1 MSKLAHLAPRPSVT
15 KLQACPLTASFAT
28 TQALRLSATSY
39 PGAIPGVAIPSYD
52 RDKIQV
58 GVVHFGPG
66 AFHRAHQAYYFDKL
80 LERDPRWGVCAVSLR
95 SPGVR
100 DALEPQDGLYTLA
113 QLDADTT
120 FRVVGSILEVLVA
133 PEDPPSVFAR
143 LAAPT
148 TRLVTLTVTEK
159 GYTLSPDGGLD
170 ENHPDIAH
178 DLANPREPRSA
189 VGYIV
194 EGLRRR
200 FAAGLAPYAV
210 VACDNLADNGW
221 RLKAAVVA
229 YASKQDKELANWID
243 REGHFPR
250 TMVDS
255 ITPATDDALR
265 ARVLAATGLE
275 DAWPIQRE
283 AFTQWVVEDVLPADA
298 PDLASVGVIL
308 TDDVRGFERAK
319 LRLLNGVH
327 STLAYAGLLR
337 GHETV
342 FEAVS
347 DPTLAALARD
357 MMAKDIIPTLT
368 PPRGLDLQGYADAI
382 LARFQNP
389 EIRHLLSQIA
399 WDGSQK
405 LPFRILGTLTE
416 TLEAGRS
423 IERLVVPL
431 AAWMRFI
438 AHRAKA
444 GEAIVDPL
452 QERLSAV
459 GAAATGEEK
468 ADVAAFLA
476 LDTVFPAALAEN
488 PTFVAALEAA
498 YANLG

>member
-1 MSKLAHLAPRPSVT
+1 MTDTLSRP
-15 KLQACPLTASFAT
+15 
-28 TQALRLSATSY
+28 LRLNAVSY
-39 PGAIPGVAIPSYD
+39 PAAAPGVALPAYD
-52 RDKIQV
+52 RDKVTI

-66 AFHRAHQAYYFDKL
+66 AFHRAHQAFYFDQL
-80 LERDPRWGVCAVSLR
+80 LAKDPRWGLCAVSLK

-100 DALEPQDGLYTLA
+100 DALRPQDGLYTLA
-113 QLDADTT
+113 QLDAETT

-148 TRLVTLTVTEK
+148 TRMVTLTVTEK
-159 GYTLSPDGGLD
+159 GYCLTGDGKLD
-170 ENHPDIAH
+170 VAHPDVIH
-178 DLANPREPRSA
+178 DLGHPREPVSA

-200 FAAGLAPYAV
+200 HQAGLPPYAV

-229 YASKQDKELANWID
+229 FAGSIDPVLAAWIEA
-243 REGHFPR
+243 EGRFPR

-265 ARVLAATGLE
+265 ARVEAATGLT

-283 AFTQWVVEDVLPADA
+283 AFTQWVVEDVLGPDA
-298 PDLASVGVIL
+298 PDLASVGVTL

-327 STLAYAGLLR
+327 STIAYAGLLK

-342 FEAVS
+342 FEAIS
-347 DPTLAALARD
+347 DPDLARIAED
-357 MMAKDIIPTLT
+357 LMVQDIIPTLT
-368 PPRGLDLQGYADAI
+368 APRGLDLPAYGQAI
-382 LARFQNP
+382 LGRFRNP

-405 LPFRILGTLTE
+405 LPFRILGTVADA
-416 TLEAGRS
+416 LEAGRPVD
-423 IERLVVPL
+423 RLALPL
-431 AAWMRFI
+431 AAWMHFVRR
-438 AHRAKA
+438 RAAEGVK
-444 GEAIVDPL
+444 IVDPL
-452 QERLSAV
+452 ADRLV
-459 GAAATGEEK
+459 ETAAACTGDAK
-468 ADVAAFLA
+468 ADVTQFLK
-476 LDTVFPAALAEN
+476 LEPVFNRDLAGDA
-488 PTFVAALEAA
+488 TFVAALGKA
-498 YANLG
+498 YAELA

>member
-1 MSKLAHLAPRPSVT
+1 M
-15 KLQACPLTASFAT
+15 TASSSP
-28 TQALRLSATSY
+28 ALRLSATSY
-39 PGAIPGVAIPSYD
+39 PGAAPGTALPSYD
-52 RDKIQV
+52 RDKVQI

-66 AFHRAHQAYYFDKL
+66 AFHRAHQAFYFDQL
-80 LERDPRWGVCAVSLR
+80 LAIDPRWGICAVSLK

-113 QLDADTT
+113 QLDAETT
-120 FRVVGSILEVLVA
+120 FRMIGAIREVLVA

-143 LAAPT
+143 LAAPS
-148 TRLVTLTVTEK
+148 TRMVTLTVTEK
-159 GYTLSPDGGLD
+159 GYTLSAEGGLD
-170 ENHPDIAH
+170 DKHPDIVH
-178 DLANPREPRSA
+178 DLANPREPKSA

-200 FAAGLAPYAV
+200 FAAGLSPYAV

-229 YASKQDKELANWID
+229 FAAKIDADLAAWI
-243 REGHFPR
+243 EVHGSFPR

-265 ARVLAATGLE
+265 ERVLAATGLE

-327 STLAYAGLLR
+327 STLAYAGVLR

-347 DPTLAALARD
+347 DPVLETLARD

-368 PPRGLDLQGYADAI
+368 APRGLDLADYAEAI
-382 LARFQNP
+382 LARFRNP
-389 EIRHLLSQIA
+389 EIRHYLSQIA

-423 IERLVVPL
+423 IERLAIPL

-438 AHRAKA
+438 ALRAKT
-444 GEAIVDPL
+444 GEAITDPL
-452 QERLSAV
+452 HDKLTEIGV
-459 GAAATGEEK
+459 GVTGDAK
-468 ADVAAFLA
+468 TDVAAFLA
-476 LDTVFPAALAEN
+476 LDSVFLAKLTGN
-488 PTFVAALEAA
+488 ATFVEAVEKA
-498 YANLG
+498 YAELA

>member
-1 MSKLAHLAPRPSVT
+1 M
-15 KLQACPLTASFAT
+15 TASLASSP
-28 TQALRLSATSY
+28 ALRLSATSY
-39 PGAIPGVAIPSYD
+39 PGAIPGTVLPTYD
-52 RDKIQV
+52 RDKVQV

-66 AFHRAHQAYYFDKL
+66 AFHRAHQAFYFDQL
-80 LERDPRWGVCAVSLR
+80 LATDPRWGICAVSLK

-113 QLDADTT
+113 QLDAQTT
-120 FRVVGSILEVLVA
+120 FRVIGAIQEVLVA

-148 TRLVTLTVTEK
+148 TRMVTLTVTEK
-159 GYTLSPDGGLD
+159 GYTLSAEGGLD
-170 ENHPDIAH
+170 DNHPDIVH
-178 DLANPREPRSA
+178 DLANPREPISA

-200 FAAGLAPYAV
+200 FAAGLSPYAV

-229 YASKQDKELANWID
+229 FAAKVDAELAAWIE
-243 REGHFPR
+243 REASFPR

-283 AFTQWVVEDVLPADA
+283 AFTQWVIEDVLPGDA
-298 PDLASVGVIL
+298 PDLANVGVIL

-327 STLAYAGLLR
+327 STLAYAGILR

-342 FEAVS
+342 FEAIS
-347 DPTLAALARD
+347 DPMLESLARE
-357 MMAKDIIPTLT
+357 MMTSDIIPTLT
-368 PPRGLDLQGYADAI
+368 APRGLNLAEYAEAI
-382 LARFQNP
+382 LGRFRNP

-423 IERLVVPL
+423 IERLAIPL
-431 AAWMRFI
+431 AAWMRFVVL
-438 AHRAKA
+438 RTKT
-444 GEAIVDPL
+444 GEAITDPL
-452 QERLSAV
+452 ADTLSEIGV
-459 GAAATGEEK
+459 GATGD
-468 ADVAAFLA
+468 ARTDVAAFLT
-476 LDTVFPAALAEN
+476 LESVFPAALAGDAR
-488 PTFVAALEAA
+488 FVEAVEKA
-498 YANLG
+498 YSELA

>member
-1 MSKLAHLAPRPSVT
+1 
-15 KLQACPLTASFAT
+15 LTASET
-28 TQALRLSATSY
+28 SPALRLNATSY
-39 PGAIPGVAIPSYD
+39 PAAIPGTALPAYD
-52 RDKIQV
+52 RDKVEI

-66 AFHRAHQAYYFDKL
+66 AFHRAHQAFYFDQL
-80 LERDPRWGVCAVSLR
+80 LAKDPRWGICAVSLK

-100 DALEPQDGLYTLA
+100 DALQPQDGLYVLA
-113 QLDADTT
+113 QLDAETT
-120 FRVVGSILEVLVA
+120 FRVIGSIREVLVA

-148 TRLVTLTVTEK
+148 TRIVTLTVTEK
-159 GYTLSPDGGLD
+159 GYTLSAEGGLD
-170 ENHPDIAH
+170 ETHPDIIH

-189 VGYIV
+189 VGYVV

-200 FAAGLAPYAV
+200 FSAGLAPYAV

-229 YASKQDKELANWID
+229 FAAKIDAELAAWIE
-243 REGHFPR
+243 REARFPR

-265 ARVLAATGLE
+265 ARVQTATGLE

-283 AFTQWVVEDVLPADA
+283 AFTQWVVEDVLPGDA

-327 STLAYAGLLR
+327 STLAYAGILR

-342 FEAVS
+342 FEAIS
-347 DPTLAALARD
+347 DPVLEALARD
-357 MMAKDIIPTLT
+357 LMVKDIIPTLT
-368 PPRGLDLQGYADAI
+368 APRGLDLVQYAEAI
-382 LARFQNP
+382 LARFRNP

-423 IERLVVPL
+423 IERLALPL
-431 AAWMRFI
+431 AAWMRFV
-438 AHRAKA
+438 ALRAKT
-444 GEAIVDPL
+444 GEAITDPL
-452 QERLSAV
+452 HDALSEI
-459 GAAATGEEK
+459 GSGATGD
-468 ADVAAFLA
+468 AHTDVAAFLA
-476 LDTVFPAALAEN
+476 LDSVFPPALARD
-488 PTFVAALEAA
+488 PTFVEAVEKA
-498 YANLG
+498 YVELA

>member
-1 MSKLAHLAPRPSVT
+1 MT
-15 KLQACPLTASFAT
+15 TASAT
-28 TQALRLSATSY
+28 SPALRLSATSY
-39 PGAIPGVAIPSYD
+39 PGAIPGVVLPTYD
-52 RDKIQV
+52 RDKVQV

-66 AFHRAHQAYYFDKL
+66 AFHRAHQAFYFDQL
-80 LERDPRWGVCAVSLR
+80 LAKDPRWGICAVSLK

-100 DALEPQDGLYTLA
+100 DALQPQDGLYTLA
-113 QLDADTT
+113 QLDAETT
-120 FRVVGSILEVLVA
+120 FRVIGSIREVLVA

-159 GYTLSPDGGLD
+159 GYTLSAEGGLD
-170 ENHPDIAH
+170 ETHPDIVH
-178 DLANPREPRSA
+178 DLANPREPKSA

-200 FAAGLAPYAV
+200 FAAGLSPYAV

-229 YASKQDKELANWID
+229 FAAKVDADLAAWID
-243 REGHFPR
+243 REGSFPR

-327 STLAYAGLLR
+327 STLAYAGILR

-347 DPTLAALARD
+347 DPVLETLARD
-357 MMAKDIIPTLT
+357 LMAKDIIPTLT
-368 PPRGLDLQGYADAI
+368 APRGLDLAEYAEAI
-382 LARFQNP
+382 LARFRNP
-389 EIRHLLSQIA
+389 EIRHYLSQIA

-416 TLEAGRS
+416 TLEAGRP
-423 IERLVVPL
+423 IDRLAISL
-431 AAWMRFI
+431 AAWMRFV
-438 AHRAKA
+438 ALRAKT
-444 GEAIVDPL
+444 GEAITDPL
-452 QERLSAV
+452 ADKLTEIGV
-459 GAAATGEEK
+459 GVTGDAK
-468 ADVAAFLA
+468 TDVAAFLA
-476 LDTVFPAALAEN
+476 LDSVFPAKLTSN
-488 PTFVAALEAA
+488 STFVEAVEKA
-498 YANLG
+498 YAELA

>member
-1 MSKLAHLAPRPSVT
+1 M
-15 KLQACPLTASFAT
+15 TAISAT
-28 TQALRLSATSY
+28 SSALRLSPTSY
-39 PGAIPGVAIPSYD
+39 PGAAPGTVLPTYD
-52 RDKIQV
+52 RDKVEI

-66 AFHRAHQAYYFDKL
+66 AFHRAHQAFYFDQL
-80 LERDPRWGVCAVSLR
+80 LVKDPRWGICAVSLK

-113 QLDADTT
+113 QLDAETT
-120 FRVVGSILEVLVA
+120 FRVIGAIREVLVA

-148 TRLVTLTVTEK
+148 TRIVTLTVTEK
-159 GYTLSPDGGLD
+159 GYTLSAEGGLD
-170 ENHPDIAH
+170 EKHPDIVH
-178 DLANPREPRSA
+178 DLANPREPKSA

-200 FAAGLAPYAV
+200 FAAGLPPYAV

-229 YASKQDKELANWID
+229 FAGKIDADLAAWID
-243 REGHFPR
+243 ANGSFPR

-265 ARVLAATGLE
+265 ARVQAATGLE

-283 AFTQWVVEDVLPADA
+283 AFTQWVVEDVLPSDA

-327 STLAYAGLLR
+327 STLAYVGILR

-347 DPTLAALARD
+347 DPVLETLAREL
-357 MMAKDIIPTLT
+357 MVQDIIPTLT
-368 PPRGLDLQGYADAI
+368 APRGLDLAEYAEAI
-382 LARFQNP
+382 LARFRNP
-389 EIRHLLSQIA
+389 EIRHLLAQIA

-405 LPFRILGTLTE
+405 LPFRILGALSDN
-416 TLEAGRS
+416 LDAGRS
-423 IERLVVPL
+423 IARLAIPL
-431 AAWMRFI
+431 AAWMRFV
-438 AHRAKA
+438 ALRAKT
-444 GEAIVDPL
+444 GEAITDPL
-452 QERLSAV
+452 HDKLTEIGV
-459 GAAATGEEK
+459 GVTGD
-468 ADVAAFLA
+468 ARTDVAAFLA
-476 LDTVFPAALAEN
+476 LDSVFPAKLTGN
-488 PTFVAALEAA
+488 PTFVEVVEKA
-498 YANLG
+498 YADLA

>member
-1 MSKLAHLAPRPSVT
+1 
-15 KLQACPLTASFAT
+15 LTASSAT
-28 TQALRLSATSY
+28 SPALRLSATSY
-39 PGAIPGVAIPSYD
+39 PGAIPGVALPTYD
-52 RDKIQV
+52 RDKVQV

-66 AFHRAHQAYYFDKL
+66 AFHRAHQAFYFDQL
-80 LERDPRWGVCAVSLR
+80 LASDPRWGICAVSLK

-113 QLDADTT
+113 QLDAETT
-120 FRVVGSILEVLVA
+120 FRIVGSIREVLVA

-148 TRLVTLTVTEK
+148 TRIVTLTVTEK
-159 GYTLSPDGGLD
+159 GYTLAADGGLD
-170 ENHPDIAH
+170 ESHPDIVH
-178 DLANPREPRSA
+178 DLANPREPKSA

-200 FAAGLAPYAV
+200 FMAGHAPYAV

-229 YASKQDKELANWID
+229 FATKVDAELAAWIE
-243 REGHFPR
+243 REGSFPR

-265 ARVLAATGLE
+265 ARVQTATGLE

-283 AFTQWVVEDVLPADA
+283 AFTQWVVEDVLPTDA

-327 STLAYAGLLR
+327 STLAYAGILR

-347 DPTLAALARD
+347 DPVLEALARD
-357 MMAKDIIPTLT
+357 LMVKDIIPTLT
-368 PPRGLDLQGYADAI
+368 APRGLDLAAYAEAI
-382 LARFQNP
+382 LTRFRNP
-389 EIRHLLSQIA
+389 EIRHYLSQIA

-416 TLEAGRS
+416 TLEAGRP
-423 IERLVVPL
+423 IERLAIPL
-431 AAWMRFI
+431 AAWMRFV
-438 AHRAKA
+438 ALRAKT
-444 GEAIVDPL
+444 GEAITDPL
-452 QERLSAV
+452 HDRLTEIGV
-459 GAAATGEEK
+459 GVTGDAK
-468 ADVAAFLA
+468 TDVAAFLT
-476 LDTVFPAALAEN
+476 LDSVFPATLTGNAI
-488 PTFVAALEAA
+488 FVEAVEKA
-498 YANLG
+498 YADLA

>member
-1 MSKLAHLAPRPSVT
+1 M
-15 KLQACPLTASFAT
+15 TASSET
-28 TQALRLSATSY
+28 SPALRLSATSY
-39 PGAIPGVAIPSYD
+39 PGAIPGVALPAYD
-52 RDKIQV
+52 RDKVEI

-66 AFHRAHQAYYFDKL
+66 AFHRAHQAFYFDQL
-80 LERDPRWGVCAVSLR
+80 LAQDSRWGICAVSLK

-113 QLDADTT
+113 QLDAETT
-120 FRVVGSILEVLVA
+120 FRVVGSIREVLVA

-148 TRLVTLTVTEK
+148 TRIVTLTVTEK
-159 GYTLSPDGGLD
+159 GYTLSANGGLD
-170 ENHPDIAH
+170 ESHPDIVH
-178 DLANPREPRSA
+178 DLAHPREPRSA

-200 FAAGLAPYAV
+200 FMAGLAPYAV

-229 YASKQDKELANWID
+229 FAAKVDADLAAWIEREAS
-243 REGHFPR
+243 FPR

-255 ITPATDDALR
+255 ITPATDDTLR

-327 STLAYAGLLR
+327 STLAYAGILR

-347 DPTLAALARD
+347 DPVLEALARD
-357 MMAKDIIPTLT
+357 LMVKDIIPTLT
-368 PPRGLDLQGYADAI
+368 APRGLALEAYAEAI
-382 LARFQNP
+382 LARFRNP
-389 EIRHLLSQIA
+389 EIRHYLSQIA
-399 WDGSQK
+399 WDGTQK

-416 TLEAGRS
+416 TLDAGRS
-423 IERLVVPL
+423 IERLTIPL

-438 AHRAKA
+438 ALRAKT
-444 GEAIVDPL
+444 GEAITDPL
-452 QERLSAV
+452 HDKLSEIGV
-459 GAAATGEEK
+459 GVTGD
-468 ADVAAFLA
+468 ARTDVAAFLA
-476 LDTVFPAALAEN
+476 LDSVFPAALAKN
-488 PTFVAALEAA
+488 AVFVDAVEKA
-498 YANLG
+498 YAELA

>member
-1 MSKLAHLAPRPSVT
+1 M
-15 KLQACPLTASFAT
+15 TASSET
-28 TQALRLSATSY
+28 SSALRLSATSY
-39 PGAIPGVAIPSYD
+39 PGAIPGVALPAYD
-52 RDKIQV
+52 RDKVQI

-66 AFHRAHQAYYFDKL
+66 AFHRAHQAFYFDQL
-80 LERDPRWGVCAVSLR
+80 LAKDSRWGICAVSLK

-113 QLDADTT
+113 QLDAETT
-120 FRVVGSILEVLVA
+120 FRIIGSIQEVLVA

-143 LAAPT
+143 LAAPA
-148 TRLVTLTVTEK
+148 TRMVTLTVTEK
-159 GYTLSPDGGLD
+159 GYTLSAEGGLD
-170 ENHPDIAH
+170 ESHPDIVH
-178 DLANPREPRSA
+178 DLAHPREPKSA

-200 FAAGLAPYAV
+200 HAAGLAPYAV
-210 VACDNLADNGW
+210 VACDNLADNGG

-229 YASKQDKELANWID
+229 FAAKLDADLAAWIE
-243 REGHFPR
+243 REGSFPR

-283 AFTQWVVEDVLPADA
+283 AFTQWVVEDVLPSDA

-327 STLAYAGLLR
+327 STLAYAGILR

-347 DPTLAALARD
+347 DPALETLARE

-368 PPRGLDLQGYADAI
+368 APRGLDLAQYAEAI
-382 LARFQNP
+382 LARFRNP
-389 EIRHLLSQIA
+389 EIRHYLSQIA

-416 TLEAGRS
+416 TLDAGRS
-423 IERLVVPL
+423 IERLAIPL
-431 AAWMRFI
+431 AAWMRFV
-438 AHRAKA
+438 ALRAKA
-444 GEAIVDPL
+444 GEAITDPL
-452 QERLSAV
+452 AEALTALGV
-459 GAAATGEEK
+459 AATGEAK
-468 ADVAAFLA
+468 TDVAAFLA
-476 LDTVFPAALAEN
+476 LDTVFPAALVGN
-488 PTFVAALEAA
+488 PTFVAALEKA
-498 YANLG
+498 YADLG

>member
-1 MSKLAHLAPRPSVT
+1 
-15 KLQACPLTASFAT
+15 LTASSET
-28 TQALRLSATSY
+28 SPALRLSATSY
-39 PGAIPGVAIPSYD
+39 PGAIPGVALPTYD
-52 RDKIQV
+52 RDKVQV

-66 AFHRAHQAYYFDKL
+66 AFHRAHQAFYFDQL
-80 LERDPRWGVCAVSLR
+80 LASDPRWGVCAVSLK

-100 DALEPQDGLYTLA
+100 DALESQDGLYTLA
-113 QLDADTT
+113 QLDAETT
-120 FRVVGSILEVLVA
+120 FRIVGSIVEVLVA

-148 TRLVTLTVTEK
+148 TRIVTLTVTEK
-159 GYTLSPDGGLD
+159 GYTLSAEGGLD
-170 ENHPDIAH
+170 EKHPDIVH
-178 DLANPREPRSA
+178 DLANPREPTSA

-229 YASKQDKELANWID
+229 FAAKIDADLAAWID
-243 REGHFPR
+243 RETSFPR

-265 ARVLAATGLE
+265 TRVLAATGLE

-298 PDLASVGVIL
+298 PDLARVGVIL

-327 STLAYAGLLR
+327 STLAYAGILR

-347 DPTLAALARD
+347 DPVLEALARE

-368 PPRGLDLQGYADAI
+368 APRGLDLAEYAEAI
-382 LARFQNP
+382 LARFRNP
-389 EIRHLLSQIA
+389 EIRHYLAQIA
-399 WDGSQK
+399 WDGTQK

-416 TLEAGRS
+416 TLGAGRS
-423 IERLVVPL
+423 IERLAIPL
-431 AAWMRFI
+431 AAWMRFV
-438 AHRAKA
+438 ALRAKT
-444 GEAIVDPL
+444 GEAITDPL
-452 QERLSAV
+452 ADTLSEIGV
-459 GAAATGEEK
+459 GATGEAK
-468 ADVAAFLA
+468 TDVGAFLA
-476 LDTVFPAALAEN
+476 LGSVFPAALTSN
-488 PTFVAALEAA
+488 PTFVSAIEKA
-498 YANLG
+498 YADLG